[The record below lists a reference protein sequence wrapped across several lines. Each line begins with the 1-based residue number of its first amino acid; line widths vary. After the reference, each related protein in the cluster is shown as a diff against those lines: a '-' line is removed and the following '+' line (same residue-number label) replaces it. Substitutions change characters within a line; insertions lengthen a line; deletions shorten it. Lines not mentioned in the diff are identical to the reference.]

1 MSKTFTYAGVSR
13 LDGVLTA
20 RFANDDKRFM
30 VLVKNGH
37 TDVQIVKLPSAMDKI
52 DATSYLLNSNFANG
66 DIEVETALKLAPKT
80 ERVKRASVVKVTAK
94 KAKVEVAE
102 KKLTIEEANARV
114 LATVK
119 EVTPEEAMRRM
130 VFGAVKKRRSRKV
143 VEAV

>member
-1 MSKTFTYAGVSR
+1 MKQFTYAGVSR

-66 DIEVETALKLAPKT
+66 DVEVETALKLAPKT

-94 KAKVEVAE
+94 KAKVEE
-102 KKLTIEEANARV
+102 KKLSIEEANARV
-114 LATVK
+114 LATVR
-119 EVTPEEAMRRM
+119 EVTEEEAAERLCFRVKTRRT
-130 VFGAVKKRRSRKV
+130 RKTK
-143 VEAV
+143 EAV